1 MFTANHLTSMRR
13 RSRIATGLGSIAVV
27 GLLLLILNR
36 VPVPRTGER
45 SEDRGAA
52 AGHRSREVEVMD
64 ADIVVAWRD
73 EPDHFT
79 RLRRRM
85 LNEDIAGRDVTDET
99 VLRAMGKVPRQEFV
113 PDDSRDAAYQ
123 DHPLPVGE
131 GQTISQPYIVAL
143 MTQLAGA
150 RRGCRALDVGTGSG
164 YQAAVLAEIC
174 DEVCSIEI
182 VEPLARQ
189 ATARLAALGYP
200 NVVVRY
206 GDGYR
211 GWPDKAPFDVIIVAA
226 APDHVPKPLVEQLAK
241 GGRLVIPVG
250 RSYQELLVIERDQQ
264 GELHQHPGI
273 RVRFVPMTGEAEE
286 PERQAGRSR

>member
-1 MFTANHLTSMRR
+1 MAAAETL
-13 RSRIATGLGSIAVV
+13 RSVLKWNRLATATGCIVLA
-27 GLLLLILNR
+27 GLLIQLLKSG
-36 VPVPRTGER
+36 PVSRTDER
-45 SEDRGAA
+45 SENRGAVADQMGGKRMA
-52 AGHRSREVEVMD
+52 AD
-64 ADIVVAWRD
+64 LIVAWQD

-79 RLRRRM
+79 QSRRRM
-85 LNEDIAGRDVTDET
+85 LIEDIAGRDVTDET

-113 PDDSRDAAYQ
+113 PADSRDAAYQ
-123 DHPLPVGE
+123 DYPLPIGE

-174 DEVCSIEI
+174 EEVCSIEI

-189 ATARLAALGYP
+189 ASARLAALGYDH
-200 NVVVRY
+200 VHVRH

-226 APDHVPKPLVEQLAK
+226 APDHVPEPLVEQLAA

-250 RSYQELLVIERDQQ
+250 RSYQELLMIERDQD

-273 RVRFVPMTGEAEE
+273 PVRFVPMTGEAENQS
-286 PERQAGRSR
+286 PPGRPTD